1 MSLSKV
7 TVREIEASGA
17 MEKRTEIEES
27 VRTENTT
34 STTSLG
40 SGLYGATGAKSTS
53 KKLLRWS
60 SSVMRKAGLERE
72 RSTTGS
78 GASSSGATS
87 AGLRTKSLDSI
98 ERGSLSSKG
107 SHGSFRRENLGLG
120 VRLNKKKKIKLFDR
134 EEAEKDAVVVDLDR
148 LKSCVKPSDDEMAVM
163 RQPSVR
169 KTPTAFSTL
178 SLSVPCFG
186 RLWGTPGQSEA
197 SGSGSDPPSTARER
211 AAENDTGNMPASRH
225 LARWWQ
231 VTLYIINEVVVAWLL
246 LYSSYLLGVWGWA
259 LGIVFIVGL
268 WLMNMY
274 AAHLLWRCRNVFPGA
289 ISIGDLVYYVTKS
302 PIAMYATFFVVNVF
316 ILLVLANQI
325 YSAAANIYY
334 FTQFQ
339 ERTTSLFGGRCF
351 AVFTAF
357 IALVTVPLTQFRYL
371 HSLTLIN
378 VLNLTCMLVFV
389 GISLYVLLREE
400 REGTTAGAW
409 IPDIDTIRL
418 SYTRKY
424 DNLTSSL
431 GLDVLLGAYL
441 YQAIILEFIAE
452 MKDPSEFPKANYWST
467 PIILGVTILMGAAQ
481 YQYLGPLQEREDVSD
496 DQVLISIFEN
506 RKSPLAYVALIC
518 FSVHMLGSN
527 VIKAVVLVR
536 SCHLCINPLVA
547 VQNTWR
553 ARLEWFGISVVV
565 LVLAWALS
573 SIVATLDLWAF
584 FIGNTAIVVCGL
596 FPIGV
601 FLYISKKGNTLHK
614 LHSLEFVSMAF
625 CLFVFIGIMISSIAK
640 SIIRIDKNHYQYIK
654 NATATA
660 VTQNFYCPSLDF

>member
-1 MSLSKV
+1 MEEKKTTPLRPVASSSHKPKQKSGGGLTCIDELTTTPSPSEEGS
-7 TVREIEASGA
+7 RRSGA
-17 MEKRTEIEES
+17 SEGPTLSQRDRTSGTLTWRSIRSAQDSPTREYAREGSKGEGETSLRLNPAIVKRKGIKLLPKASSGSTKVVEE
-27 VRTENTT
+27 
-34 STTSLG
+34 LG
-40 SGLYGATGAKSTS
+40 SGKAIACPDDESLRLEVGEAKESD
-53 KKLLRWS
+53 RGIFGG
-60 SSVMRKAGLERE
+60 MFN
-72 RSTTGS
+72 GS
-78 GASSSGATS
+78 PGGCMGGGCVPAMLFKG
-87 AGLRTKSLDSI
+87 
-98 ERGSLSSKG
+98 SSK
-107 SHGSFRRENLGLG
+107 S
-120 VRLNKKKKIKLFDR
+120 
-134 EEAEKDAVVVDLDR
+134 
-148 LKSCVKPSDDEMAVM
+148 
-163 RQPSVR
+163 
-169 KTPTAFSTL
+169 
-178 SLSVPCFG
+178 
-186 RLWGTPGQSEA
+186 SEA
-197 SGSGSDPPSTARER
+197 SHVNMEPLSRDATLYTRETNKMPPKRTK
-211 AAENDTGNMPASRH
+211 
-225 LARWWQ
+225 WWQ
-231 VTLYIINEVVVAWLL
+231 VTLYIINDTIGAWLI
-246 LYSSYLLGVWGWA
+246 LYSSIILGMYGWI
-259 LGIVFIVGL
+259 LGIVLLLAL
-268 WLMNMY
+268 WPLNLY